1 MEKRLILAIVLS
13 LIILLS
19 WSAIISRTH
28 PLENKGV
35 ITENLSKAP
44 QAINQEKVLPTTP
57 PEETLPTIIF
67 EQDKIKVGF
76 IESQAAIKEVF
87 FKNYPKGSLLLRN
100 GFAINDPSLNFKK
113 IRSTD
118 NSITFQHVDGNK
130 KIVKAFIFSNT
141 GYELWLEI
149 NVQNDSSSPLQ
160 IDLPLWLGI
169 LDFTL
174 GGASSQFQDIVVQTK
189 EKTMHLTARK
199 DQEFAQFQFIAL
211 RDRYFCAILQ
221 PEKIDTMG
229 LLRKIDAGKLQAG
242 IIPGAFSL
250 LPGAQMTEKFHIY
263 LGPQELHVISSIN
276 PQWATVV
283 YYGTFDFISQIL
295 LRTLEFIHRLVHN
308 WGVAVIILSF
318 LVYLFLFPLTLKQ
331 MRSMKEMQLL
341 QPKIE
346 QLRTTYKD
354 NPQRLNKE
362 IMELYKEHKVNPF
375 GGCLPLI
382 LQIPIFFALYQALM
396 RSTTLKGANFLWI
409 KDLSEPDRLFTL
421 KFSLPVLGNEF
432 NILPILMAIGMF
444 IQQKI
449 SSVGATSSTTAEQ
462 QKMMTIIMPILFGF
476 IFYHMPSGLV
486 LYWFVNS
493 MLMLAY
499 QFRIRVK

>member
-13 LIILLS
+13 VIILLS
-19 WSAIISRTH
+19 WSAIMPRTQH
-28 PLENKGV
+28 LDSKEV
-35 ITENLSKAP
+35 IAQSPAIAP
-44 QAINQEKVLPTTP
+44 APINQEKIVQVAP
-57 PEETLPTIIF
+57 PEENLPTVMF
-67 EQDKIKVGF
+67 EQDKIKVEF

-87 FKNYPKGSLLLRN
+87 FKNYPKGVFLLKN
-100 GFAINDPSLNFKK
+100 GLAINGPSLNFKK
-113 IRSTD
+113 VKSAD
-118 NSITFQHVDGNK
+118 NSITFQHVDDNK
-130 KIVKAFIFSNT
+130 KITKEFIFSNT

-160 IDLPLWLGI
+160 IDLPLWVGA
-169 LDFTL
+169 LDFAP
-174 GGASSQFQDIVVQTK
+174 GNSDSQFQDVIAQTK
-189 EKTMHLTARK
+189 EKTLHLTARK
-199 DQEFAQFQFIAL
+199 DQEFAQLQFIAV
-211 RDRYFCAILQ
+211 RNRYFCAILQ
-221 PEKIDTMG
+221 PEKTDATG
-229 LLRKIDAGKLQAG
+229 LLRKVNANILQAG
-242 IIPGAFSL
+242 VMSQTL
-250 LPGAQMTEKFHIY
+250 LLSPGAQMKEKFHIY
-263 LGPQELHVISSIN
+263 LGPQELRLIKTIN
-276 PQWATVV
+276 PQWSTVV
-283 YYGTFDFISQIL
+283 YYGTFDFISQL
-295 LRTLEFIHRLVHN
+295 LLQALEFIYKIVRN
-308 WGVAVIILSF
+308 WGVAVIILSL
-318 LVYLFLFPLTLKQ
+318 LVYILLFPLTLKQ

-346 QLRTTYKD
+346 QLRATYKD

-396 RSTTLKGANFLWI
+396 RSTVLKGANFLWI

-421 KFSLPVLGNEF
+421 KFSLPLLGNEF

-444 IQQKI
+444 VQQKI
-449 SSVGATSSTTAEQ
+449 SSVGAVSSTTAEQ

-476 IFYHMPSGLV
+476 IFYHMPAGLV